1 MSYSAVRFSAG
12 RKGWAVVLVLHSPSG
27 ERRFI
32 KKDLTKKQAHN
43 ITKMFNQELGY
54 AE

>member
-27 ERRFI
+27 ERRFV
-32 KKDLTKKQAHN
+32 KKNLTKKQVIDIA
-43 ITKMFNQELGY
+43 KLFNEEIGV
-54 AE
+54 